1 MFTFIT
7 SFVLC
12 TLIINTSVDSMPT
25 NVHQNQGQLD
35 TVEFFDLAKEL
46 VDKELILEYI
56 RDYVG
61 AMLADEDMF
70 PAQLR

>member
-1 MFTFIT
+1 
-7 SFVLC
+7 
-12 TLIINTSVDSMPT
+12 MPT

-46 VDKELILEYI
+46 VDKEIILEYI